1 MIALYLPCSMK
12 IITLIISVY
21 VLLMAVIPCCSFDNC
36 EGDRHDAPQGIC
48 SPFFSCHNCSLPVV
62 LEKTIQIEPV
72 TNIIHTPYTEYR
84 VISLPGYTAKCWNPP
99 RV

>member
-1 MIALYLPCSMK
+1 MK

>member
-1 MIALYLPCSMK
+1 MK

-99 RV
+99 RA